1 MAPERRRQLISLAA
15 LVAALGILGY
25 LWWPR
30 PSASASPA
38 SNGGGTQSAPVSGV
52 ARATAGQ
59 QETPAVHLPELG
71 AERPKPS
78 ATQRD
83 IFHFRQKPPPPP
95 PPTPPPVA
103 VTPPPMPTGPP
114 TPPPPP
120 PIPLKFIGSA
130 ITDGGRIA
138 VMTDPTGHTEH
149 GREGDIVFG
158 RYKILKVG
166 VESVDVAYLDGTGRR
181 TLRVGS

>member
-38 SNGGGTQSAPVSGV
+38 SNGAGTQSASGSSV
-52 ARATAGQ
+52 ARATPGQ

-71 AERPKPS
+71 ADRPKPS
-78 ATQRD
+78 AMRRNL
-83 IFHFRQKPPPPP
+83 FRFRVPPPPPPPPP
-95 PPTPPPVA
+95 PPTPVA
-103 VTPPPMPTGPP
+103 TPPPMPTGPP

-130 ITDGGRIA
+130 ITDRGRIA
-138 VMTDPTGHTEH
+138 VMTDPTGHSEH

-166 VESVDVAYLDGTGRR
+166 VESVDVAYLDGT
-181 TLRVGS
+181 

>member
-1 MAPERRRQLISLAA
+1 MAPERRRQVISLAA
-15 LVAALGILGY
+15 LVVALGILGY

-38 SNGGGTQSAPVSGV
+38 SNGGGTQSAPASSV
-52 ARATAGQ
+52 ARVVPGPQPA
-59 QETPAVHLPELG
+59 PAVHLPELG

-78 ATQRD
+78 AMERD
-83 IFHFRQKPPPPP
+83 LFRFKVRPPPPP
-95 PPTPPPVA
+95 PSPPTPVA
-103 VTPPPMPTGPP
+103 TPPPMLTGPP
-114 TPPPPP
+114 PTPPPP
-120 PIPLKFIGSA
+120 PIPLKFIGFA
-130 ITDGGRIA
+130 NADGKIA
-138 VMTDPTGHTEH
+138 VLTDPTGHSEH
-149 GREGDIVFG
+149 GREGDIIFG